1 MAEFKAPD
9 GGYLFNAEQF
19 HVTKD
24 VLGRPVGGVVDVP
37 VVVNGKPGLVITLTC
52 DDISGGA
59 PTDSNHL
66 TNKQYVDKAII
77 DKFKAYL
84 ESEEGKAWIKTL
96 LGITGG

>member
-24 VLGRPVGGVVDVP
+24 VPGRPVVNAVEGVVDVP
-37 VVVNGKPGLVITLTC
+37 VVVNDKPDPIITLTC
-52 DDISGGA
+52 DDISGGT

-84 ESEEGKAWIKTL
+84 EGEK
-96 LGITGG
+96 

>member
-9 GGYLFNAEQF
+9 SGYLFNAEQF

-24 VLGRPVGGVVDVP
+24 VPGRPVVNAVEGVVDVP
-37 VVVNGKPGLVITLTC
+37 VVVNDKPDPIITLTC

-66 TNKQYVDKAII
+66 TNKQHVDKAII

-84 ESEEGKAWIKTL
+84 EGEK
-96 LGITGG
+96 

>member
-1 MAEFKAPD
+1 MAEFQATD

-19 HVTKD
+19 HATKD
-24 VLGRPVGGVVDVP
+24 VLGRPVVNAVGGVVDVP
-37 VVVNGKPGLVITLTC
+37 VVVNGKPDPVITFTC
-52 DDISGGA
+52 DDISGGT

-84 ESEEGKAWIKTL
+84 EGEK
-96 LGITGG
+96 

>member
-1 MAEFKAPD
+1 MEEFKAPD

-24 VLGRPVGGVVDVP
+24 VLGRLVVNAVEGVVDVP
-37 VVVNGKPGLVITLTC
+37 VVVNGKPDPVITFTC

-84 ESEEGKAWIKTL
+84 EGGK
-96 LGITGG
+96 